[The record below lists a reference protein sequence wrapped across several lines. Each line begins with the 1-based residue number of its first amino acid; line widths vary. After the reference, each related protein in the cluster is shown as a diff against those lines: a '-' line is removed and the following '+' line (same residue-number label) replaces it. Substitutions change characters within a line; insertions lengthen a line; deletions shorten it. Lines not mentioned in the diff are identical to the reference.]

1 MCYDFV
7 ARNMLKV
14 KALKKRVGFW
24 NFYREFLVAEKE
36 EGKRTEDGFGAAHRA
51 VYSHTVRLRR
61 DRPL

>member
-36 EGKRTEDGFGAAHRA
+36 EEKRTEDGFGAAHRA
-51 VYSHTVRLRR
+51 VYLYTVRLRR